1 VTRTILLLALVLLV
15 AVLPGGARADAAVAA
30 SVTKWSLRIAPKA
43 QTLSAKMS
51 ASTSPDESLVF
62 LRSFTRTGRQG
73 AAAISATRPSPARG
87 RKLRALATQAF
98 VSFGDS
104 GALLIRAVQMVKAGQ
119 SEAEVTPTLNQAKGR
134 ANAGTTRLRKAA
146 PLIAAIA
153 R

>member
-1 VTRTILLLALVLLV
+1 MKRAILASRLVLLV
-15 AVLPGGARADAAVAA
+15 AALPGVARADDAAVAA
-30 SVTKWSLRIAPKA
+30 SVTK
-43 QTLSAKMS
+43 
-51 ASTSPDESLVF
+51 
-62 LRSFTRTGRQG
+62 
-73 AAAISATRPSPARG
+73 RP
-87 RKLRALATQAF
+87 TQAF

-146 PLIAAIA
+146 PPIAAIA

>member
-1 VTRTILLLALVLLV
+1 M
-15 AVLPGGARADAAVAA
+15 
-30 SVTKWSLRIAPKA
+30 TKWSLRIAPKA
-43 QTLSAKMS
+43 QALSAKMS

-73 AAAISATRPSPARG
+73 AAAISATRPSTARG
-87 RKLRALATQAF
+87 RKLKALATQAF